1 MLGSALYFPH
11 IDIDDP
17 VWLRSAILF
26 WDDIQTI
33 APSAIEQPYQ
43 NKDSQICFKEG
54 YLKPLRCDLHPDL
67 IEKLGRKVLSLGNG
81 RYDTIGQ
88 AIRTS
93 DNPSFQSLNFI
104 GNGSAE
110 LEDMMDELVGIHPR
124 KMSPAMR
131 DMALRFGLS
140 QMHNGK
146 MDPHL
151 RHIFRDLEMS
161 RMHPEKMP
169 YALRELFMERNHFRD
184 ENEDWLMVDSQFA
197 GAYMSALAT
206 ELSQKLEIS
215 PLTSSETAQG
225 MSFRFM
231 FNDTVDNSQTSA
243 EGAMFNIVM
252 RGLRVDASVP
262 VEKLIKF
269 REKRKDQYLEFAHE
283 LSELSKQLTQSNG
296 GDGQEIFNQA
306 KEAYERKIEPNLRSI
321 KSELK
326 LQSISSVWEGA
337 VKALTIT
344 FPSGTALN
352 FFTSLPDIALLGAGA
367 ALSVADIGVRGYLA
381 NNKIRGGNKYSYLHD
396 VEANFGLPEFT
407 QD

>member
-33 APSAIEQPYQ
+33 VPNAISEPYQ
-43 NKDSQICFKEG
+43 NEDSKICYELG

-67 IEKLGRKVLSLGNG
+67 IEDLGRKVLSLGNG
-81 RYDTIGQ
+81 QYDTIGQ
-88 AIRTS
+88 AIQAS
-93 DNPSFQSLNFI
+93 NNSSFQSLNSI
-104 GNGSAE
+104 GNESAE
-110 LEDMMDELVGIHPR
+110 LEYMMDELVGIHTR

-140 QMHNGK
+140 QMHHGK
-146 MDPHL
+146 VAPYF
-151 RHIFRDLEMS
+151 RHIFRDLRMS

-169 YALRELFMERNHFRD
+169 YALRELFMEHNHYG
-184 ENEDWLMVDSQFA
+184 EGNEDWLIVDSQFA
-197 GAYMSALAT
+197 GAYMSALAV
-206 ELSQKLEIS
+206 ELSQKLEMS

-231 FNDTVDNSQTSA
+231 FNDTVDDSQTSA

-252 RGLRVDASVP
+252 RGLSVDASVP

-296 GDGQEIFNQA
+296 VDGQEIFNQA

-337 VKALTIT
+337 VRALTIT
-344 FPSGTALN
+344 VPSGTVLN
-352 FFTSLPDIALLGAGA
+352 HFTSLPEIALLGAGA

-381 NNKIRGGNKYSYLHD
+381 HNKLRGGNKYSYLHD
-396 VEANFGLPEFT
+396 VKASFGLPEFT